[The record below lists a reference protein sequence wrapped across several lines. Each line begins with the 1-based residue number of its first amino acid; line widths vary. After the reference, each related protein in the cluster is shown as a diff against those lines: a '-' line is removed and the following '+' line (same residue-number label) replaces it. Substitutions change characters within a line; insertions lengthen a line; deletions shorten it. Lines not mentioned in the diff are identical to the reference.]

1 MPRILLAEAH
11 VPTREIVQKR
21 LVDSGFDVIVAT
33 DAAAA
38 PGLHAAERPDA
49 VVLAVNSPGAAEAAR
64 LLRLA
69 DPRLVLVALDHGH
82 LEQPVGAEAVA
93 GMKASAYVETPLG
106 RELAD
111 RLSLLIGQASA
122 ARARLTG
129 VAALLARPPAAAG
142 DIKVGVVARL
152 IHQVW
157 RSTSDGVLVLDGGGK
172 ERRLFFLR
180 GTPVAVESSEPS
192 ETLAGWFD
200 TTGRLDPAARSA
212 VRDAVAGGLSAG
224 AALIAAGVIEP
235 GEGLQAALGAHVRTL
250 LVSSVGAREGRWR
263 FHVGDEFTVQLQPVE
278 VLPLAPLLEGA
289 RAHLP
294 VKHFADALKAVLAA
308 VPTRTAECAKLVTL
322 AGLGVSDQ
330 RLLQALDGQ
339 VTTKEFL
346 GARKADLKEAL
357 SLLWFLSL
365 VGALVFHEGAAA
377 AAGAG
382 DPAAAPQAR
391 PRPPLPADRAEAVRQ
406 AALRILPGTYFHAL
420 GVDIAAESDEVERAY
435 REVAGRFHPDAFADW
450 EVGDLHD
457 LLLSVQD
464 KVSAAYRVLVNEEK
478 RRQYL
483 GFLLLKFEL
492 AGVRT
497 PGIVLDAELALKR
510 GERALR
516 ARRHRE
522 AIDALRYAAG
532 LNPREPEYLAM
543 FAFAELHA
551 PGQPAGARAGAALE
565 AARRALQLDPGH
577 PRAMVVVALSEALA
591 GRGEAALE
599 AAQRAVRVHPASELA
614 ARTLERLSRPPARA
628 RP

>member
-1 MPRILLAEAH
+1 VPRILLAESHAA
-11 VPTREIVQKR
+11 TREIVQKR
-21 LVDSGFDVIVAT
+21 LADSGFDVIVAA
-33 DAAAA
+33 DAADA
-38 PGLHAAERPDA
+38 PGLQAAERPDA
-49 VVLAVNSPGAAEAAR
+49 VVLAVTSPGAAEAAR

-82 LEQPVGAEAVA
+82 LEQPLGAEAVA
-93 GMKASAYVETPLG
+93 GLKASAYIETPLG

-111 RLSLLIGQASA
+111 RLSILIGQASA

-142 DIKVGVVARL
+142 DIKAGVVARL

-157 RSTSDGVLVLDGGGK
+157 RSTSDGVLVLDGGGR

-180 GTPVAVESSEPS
+180 GTPVAVESSEPA
-192 ETLAGWFD
+192 EALAGWFD
-200 TTGRLDPAARSA
+200 STGRLDDSARSA
-212 VRDAVAGGLSAG
+212 VQDAVAGGLSAG
-224 AALIAAGVIEP
+224 AALIAAGVVEP
-235 GEGLQAALGAHVRTL
+235 GEGLQAALRAHVRAL
-250 LVSSVGAREGRWR
+250 LVASVGAREGRWR
-263 FHVGDEFTVQLQPVE
+263 FHVGDEFTAQLQPVE

-308 VPTRTAECAKLVTL
+308 IPTRTTECAKLVTL

-339 VTTKEFL
+339 ATSKAFL
-346 GARKADLKEAL
+346 EARKADLKEAL

-365 VGALVFHEGAAA
+365 IGALVFHEGAV
-377 AAGAG
+377 AGAG
-382 DPAAAPQAR
+382 EPSAAAPAR

-420 GVDIAAESDEVERAY
+420 GVDIAAEADEVERAY
-435 REVAGRFHPDAFADW
+435 REVAERFHPDAFADW

-464 KVSAAYRVLVNEEK
+464 KVSAAHRVLVNDEK

-492 AGVRT
+492 SAVRT

-516 ARRHRE
+516 GRRHRE

-551 PGQPAGARAGAALE
+551 PGQSPEARAGAALE

-577 PRAMVVVALSEALA
+577 PRALVVVALGEALA
-591 GRGEAALE
+591 GRREEALE
-599 AAQRAVRVHPASELA
+599 AARRAVRVHPASELA
-614 ARTLERLSRPPARA
+614 ARTLERLSRLTPVATA
-628 RP
+628 